1 MYYRLHVFPINT
13 PRLAQRKEDI
23 PILAHHFLEKYSK
36 KASKVFDSISD
47 KSIEALLR
55 YDFPGNVRELE
66 NIIERAVIVENG
78 KTLMPGNWI
87 PENEVNAT
95 SEGFKTFETKQKE
108 YIIEV
113 LNYTNWRVSGPKGAA
128 KILGMHEKTLFAKI
142 KRLGIE
148 KKVGLKP

>member
-1 MYYRLHVFPINT
+1 
-13 PRLAQRKEDI
+13 
-23 PILAHHFLEKYSK
+23 
-36 KASKVFDSISD
+36 
-47 KSIEALLR
+47 
-55 YDFPGNVRELE
+55 
-66 NIIERAVIVENG
+66 
-78 KTLMPGNWI
+78 MPGNWI